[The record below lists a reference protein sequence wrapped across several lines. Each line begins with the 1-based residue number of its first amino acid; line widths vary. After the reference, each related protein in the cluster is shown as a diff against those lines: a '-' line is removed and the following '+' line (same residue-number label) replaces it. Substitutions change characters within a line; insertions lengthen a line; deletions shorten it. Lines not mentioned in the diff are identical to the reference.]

1 MSFFNQTLEKVNK
14 EDIEGKEKELHLESK
29 QRSRREIK
37 KTKRDSSVSEEISDI
52 IESQNIEDSFSKEI
66 YEHTRENVDI
76 VMEGSLIYRHELD
89 QLELEGAWSM
99 SNDNTREN
107 FSYLLLKEK
116 QNFVSTIRLSEIDF
130 SDFHEYNQEYMKKY
144 LNNREEF
151 KMHICAAN
159 IFEALLIPHSR
170 VFEGIL
176 QFLSGEYHGFFLYY
190 NKTIEDR
197 FYLNFSLED
206 NQVRI
211 NGK

>member
-1 MSFFNQTLEKVNK
+1 VPK
-14 EDIEGKEKELHLESK
+14 EDTHDKEFQAQDLAN

-37 KTKRDSSVSEEISDI
+37 KTRRDSSLTSEELE
-52 IESQNIEDSFSKEI
+52 ESLGIEDSLSKEI
-66 YEHTRENVDI
+66 YEHTRDSADI
-76 VMEGSLIYRHELD
+76 VMEGSLIYRHEMD

-116 QNFVSTIRLSEIDF
+116 QNFVSTVKFSEIDF
-130 SDFHEYNQEYMKKY
+130 SDLYDYNQEYMKKY
-144 LNNREEF
+144 LNPGREEYL
-151 KMHICAAN
+151 MHICAAN
-159 IFEALLIPHSR
+159 LFEALLIPHSR

-211 NGK
+211 NGMKFLEFIKI